1 MKGFFSDWGGLVLW
15 LLAVL
20 VLACCLS
27 GCRSRPAPGPSWSVA
42 GSAEI
47 DRDRAPTVA
56 VTFEIQERR

>member
-1 MKGFFSDWGGLVLW
+1 MKRFWSEWICLWVW

-47 DRDRAPTVA
+47 DRDRTPSVA
-56 VTFEIQERR
+56 VTFEIHERR